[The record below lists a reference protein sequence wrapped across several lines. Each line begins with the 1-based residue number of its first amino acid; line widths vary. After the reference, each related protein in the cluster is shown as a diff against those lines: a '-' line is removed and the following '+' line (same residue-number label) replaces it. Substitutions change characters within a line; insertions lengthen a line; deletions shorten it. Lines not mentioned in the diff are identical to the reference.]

1 MRFYCATAPE
11 WQDGLLTNQIRQ
23 LFRQVG
29 DCGRKKTRLV
39 LSKEGSLRV
48 IQKQSYRV
56 EPMSRISPLLWA
68 TAVILTAATSVS
80 GMPSGASSIS
90 DAGTPDSSFSI
101 FFDPGAASI
110 SKEGREIISLVAKQ
124 FAAAH
129 GRQAAARVVVTSESD
144 SQENPSLLNQRV
156 KAVGRQLVRDGIP
169 GKYVSAIERPNAQ
182 VEPLSLRQWQQRRV
196 SISIHENRV
205 IARL

>member
-1 MRFYCATAPE
+1 
-11 WQDGLLTNQIRQ
+11 
-23 LFRQVG
+23 
-29 DCGRKKTRLV
+29 
-39 LSKEGSLRV
+39 
-48 IQKQSYRV
+48 V
-56 EPMSRISPLLWA
+56 EAMSRISPLLWA

-80 GMPSGASSIS
+80 GMPSGETSIP
-90 DAGTPDSSFSI
+90 DAGTPDPSFSV

-144 SQENPSLLNQRV
+144 DQVNPSLFNQRV

-182 VEPLSLRQWQQRRV
+182 AEPLSLRQWQHRRV

>member
-1 MRFYCATAPE
+1 MEAMP
-11 WQDGLLTNQIRQ
+11 
-23 LFRQVG
+23 
-29 DCGRKKTRLV
+29 
-39 LSKEGSLRV
+39 
-48 IQKQSYRV
+48 
-56 EPMSRISPLLWA
+56 RIPPLLWA

-80 GMPSGASSIS
+80 GMPSGASSIP

-124 FAAAH
+124 FAAIH
-129 GRQAAARVVVTSESD
+129 GRQAAARVVVARESD
-144 SQENPSLLNQRV
+144 SQENPSLLNERV
-156 KAVGRQLVRDGIP
+156 KAVGRQLVHDGIP
-169 GKYVSAIERPNAQ
+169 GKYVSAIERPNAHI
-182 VEPLSLRQWQQRRV
+182 EPLSLQQWQHRRV